1 MCKYTPYTVIYA
13 ECEKFP
19 KYTEERTYWDPC
31 DSIPATYIH
40 CPDSTLDSTRLVGS
54 SRVTGECP
62 CCAAG
67 QEKEENDEAT
77 QVGGKE
83 GEAMAEEEEDGE
95 AEDQEAAE

>member
-1 MCKYTPYTVIYA
+1 MCTYTLYTVIYA

-19 KYTEERTYWDPC
+19 KYTEERTYWDPW

-67 QEKEENDEAT
+67 QEEEEDDEVM
-77 QVGGKE
+77 QEGGE
-83 GEAMAEEEEDGE
+83 GETIAEEEEEGD
-95 AEDQEAAE
+95 AEDQEAAK